1 MRHWVLLL
9 LLAVTVAVIAY
20 LVVWV
25 FTGNDNG
32 LDPEEPDGRAVPLP
46 GARPLVESDI
56 STLRFDTVARGYRM
70 VQVDAALR
78 RAAYDVGYK
87 QELIDVL
94 EAEVIALRDGRMD
107 DAEALRQAR
116 DGSLSGSGTTVI
128 TTSASGSSRDEAA
141 VERAI
146 DGRADLGADHDA
158 ATDHDAGTDRAVGT
172 DHDVRTDQDGATDQ
186 DARAD
191 RDSDRVGGVE
201 RSDAVA
207 DGVTAKSDRDPVA
220 EPDLGQR
227 NGAVDRS
234 DHDDQ
239 TLGDRAATGR

>member
-9 LLAVTVAVIAY
+9 LLAITVAVIAY

-25 FTGNDNG
+25 FTGNDDG

-46 GARPLVESDI
+46 GSRPLVESDI
-56 STLRFDTVARGYRM
+56 SSIRFDTVVRGYRM

-116 DGSLSGSGTTVI
+116 DGALGGSGTTVV
-128 TTSASGSSRDEAA
+128 TTSPSHASRGDVDAAAAEPAIDEETAIDAEPAIDEETDLDA
-141 VERAI
+141 VHEVETDRNADRETDPVDGVEHDGDVADGPTANSGDERAA
-146 DGRADLGADHDA
+146 GSGEERAAGPDLGRRNDA
-158 ATDHDAGTDRAVGT
+158 ADRTDHDEQA
-172 DHDVRTDQDGATDQ
+172 
-186 DARAD
+186 
-191 RDSDRVGGVE
+191 
-201 RSDAVA
+201 
-207 DGVTAKSDRDPVA
+207 
-220 EPDLGQR
+220 
-227 NGAVDRS
+227 
-234 DHDDQ
+234 
-239 TLGDRAATGR
+239 LGDRAATGR

>member
-25 FTGNDNG
+25 FTGNDDG

-46 GARPLVESDI
+46 GSRPLVESDI

-116 DGSLSGSGTTVI
+116 DGALSGSGTSVV
-128 TTSASGSSRDEAA
+128 TTSPSGASRDEAA
-141 VERAI
+141 VDAAV

-158 ATDHDAGTDRAVGT
+158 APITTRRPITTLAPIARHGHDDGDDHDAK
-172 DHDVRTDQDGATDQ
+172 
-186 DARAD
+186 AD

-201 RSDAVA
+201 RSDDVA
-207 DGVTAKSDRDPVA
+207 DGATAESDAGSR
-220 EPDLGQR
+220 R
-227 NGAVDRS
+227 
-234 DHDDQ
+234 
-239 TLGDRAATGR
+239 RAGSRPAQWRGGSIRPR

>member
-9 LLAVTVAVIAY
+9 LLAITVAVIAY

-25 FTGNDNG
+25 FTGNDDG

-46 GARPLVESDI
+46 GSRPLVESDI
-56 STLRFDTVARGYRM
+56 SSLRFDTVARGYRM

-94 EAEVIALRDGRMD
+94 EAEVIALRDGRTD

-116 DGSLSGSGTTVI
+116 DGALSGSGTTVV
-128 TTSASGSSRDEAA
+128 TTSPSSASGDQADDSATES
-141 VERAI
+141 AI
-146 DGRADLGADHDA
+146 DEEADVDAVREVETDGDGEREIDPAEGTEHDGDVTDGPTA
-158 ATDHDAGTDRAVGT
+158 ATGDE
-172 DHDVRTDQDGATDQ
+172 RT
-186 DARAD
+186 
-191 RDSDRVGGVE
+191 
-201 RSDAVA
+201 
-207 DGVTAKSDRDPVA
+207 A
-220 EPDLGQR
+220 EPGLGQL
-227 NGAVDRS
+227 NGAANPT

-239 TLGDRAATGR
+239 ALGDRAATGR

>member
-9 LLAVTVAVIAY
+9 LLAIAVAVIAY

-25 FTGNDNG
+25 FTGNDDG

-46 GARPLVESDI
+46 GSRPLVESDI
-56 STLRFDTVARGYRM
+56 SSLRFDTVARGYRM

-116 DGSLSGSGTTVI
+116 DGAVGGSGTTVVS
-128 TTSASGSSRDEAA
+128 TSASSGTRNHADAA
-141 VERAI
+141 AAEPSVAADAGI
-146 DGRADLGADHDA
+146 DGEADLGATPGNAPSD
-158 ATDHDAGTDRAVGT
+158 GNE
-172 DHDVRTDQDGATDQ
+172 QDG
-186 DARAD
+186 
-191 RDSDRVGGVE
+191 E
-201 RSDAVA
+201 VA
-207 DGVTAKSDRDPVA
+207 DGPTAAPGEETA
-220 EPDLGQR
+220 AAPGEETAAAPDLGRR
-227 NGAVDRS
+227 NGAANRS

-239 TLGDRAATGR
+239 ALGDRAATGR

>member
-20 LVVWV
+20 LVVWM
-25 FTGNDNG
+25 FTGNDDG

-46 GARPLVESDI
+46 GSRPLVESDI
-56 STLRFDTVARGYRM
+56 SALRFDTVARGYRM

-94 EAEVIALRDGRMD
+94 EAEVIALREGRTD

-116 DGSLSGSGTTVI
+116 DGALGGSGTTIV
-128 TTSASGSSRDEAA
+128 TTSPSNASRDEADAAAAEPANDSESDFDADRVAQTDREAQSDREAGIDRDAGRGSRTDGA
-141 VERAI
+141 VEY
-146 DGRADLGADHDA
+146 GG
-158 ATDHDAGTDRAVGT
+158 
-172 DHDVRTDQDGATDQ
+172 DVADGAT
-186 DARAD
+186 AE
-191 RDSDRVGGVE
+191 SGE
-201 RSDAVA
+201 
-207 DGVTAKSDRDPVA
+207 DPIA
-220 EPDLGQR
+220 GPDLGR
-227 NGAVDRS
+227 HNGAANRTY
-234 DHDDQ
+234 HEE

>member
-9 LLAVTVAVIAY
+9 LLAITVAVIAY

-25 FTGNDNG
+25 FTGNDDG

-46 GARPLVESDI
+46 GSRPLVESDI
-56 STLRFDTVARGYRM
+56 SSLRFDTVARGYRM

-116 DGSLSGSGTTVI
+116 DGAISGSGTTVV
-128 TTSASGSSRDEAA
+128 TTSPSSASRDQA
-141 VERAI
+141 
-146 DGRADLGADHDA
+146 DA
-158 ATDHDAGTDRAVGT
+158 AAAEPQIEG
-172 DHDVRTDQDGATDQ
+172 
-186 DARAD
+186 
-191 RDSDRVGGVE
+191 
-201 RSDAVA
+201 
-207 DGVTAKSDRDPVA
+207 
-220 EPDLGQR
+220 EPDLDAVDEVETDSDGNR
-227 NGAVDRS
+227 DTDPVNGTEHGGDVTDGPTAASGEERAAERDLGRLNGAANRT

-239 TLGDRAATGR
+239 ALGDRAATGR

>member
-25 FTGNDNG
+25 FTGNDDG

-46 GARPLVESDI
+46 GSRPLVESDI

-116 DGSLSGSGTTVI
+116 DGALSGSGTFV
-128 TTSASGSSRDEAA
+128 TTSPAGASRDEAA
-141 VERAI
+141 VDAAI
-146 DGRADLGADHDA
+146 GGRADLDD
-158 ATDHDAGTDRAVGT
+158 DHDAGPDHDRTTGHDAGADRVDDGHDTATGHDVGT
-172 DHDVRTDQDGATDQ
+172 DRDG
-186 DARAD
+186 D
-191 RDSDRVGGVE
+191 RIDGVE
-201 RSDAVA
+201 RSDDGA
-207 DGVTAKSDRDPVA
+207 DGATAESDQDPVGEPNLGRRDGAA
-220 EPDLGQR
+220 E
-227 NGAVDRS
+227 RS

-239 TLGDRAATGR
+239 TLGGRAATRR

>member
-25 FTGNDNG
+25 FTGNDDG

-46 GARPLVESDI
+46 GSRPLVESDI

-116 DGSLSGSGTTVI
+116 DGALNGSATTVV
-128 TTSASGSSRDEAA
+128 TTSPAGASRDEAA
-141 VERAI
+141 VDPAI
-146 DGRADLGADHDA
+146 HGRADLDADHGASTDHDA
-158 ATDHDAGTDRAVGT
+158 TTDHDAGTDPDAAT
-172 DHDVRTDQDGATDQ
+172 DHDRDGA
-186 DARAD
+186 
-191 RDSDRVGGVE
+191 
-201 RSDAVA
+201 
-207 DGVTAKSDRDPVA
+207 A
-220 EPDLGQR
+220 E
-227 NGAVDRS
+227 RS

>member
-25 FTGNDNG
+25 FTGNDDG

-46 GARPLVESDI
+46 GSRPLVESDI
-56 STLRFDTVARGYRM
+56 SALRFDTVARGYRM

-94 EAEVIALRDGRMD
+94 EAEVIALRDGRTD

-116 DGSLSGSGTTVI
+116 DGAVGGTGTTVV
-128 TTSASGSSRDEAA
+128 TTLSASAPRDEAGDA
-141 VERAI
+141 SEGGEFQAGESRFGESRSSESEAI
-146 DGRADLGADHDA
+146 GPEVGAPREVA
-158 ATDHDAGTDRAVGT
+158 SPPGIAGEPDDVG
-172 DHDVRTDQDGATDQ
+172 A
-186 DARAD
+186 
-191 RDSDRVGGVE
+191 E
-201 RSDAVA
+201 
-207 DGVTAKSDRDPVA
+207 SDRDKS
-220 EPDLGQR
+220 
-227 NGAVDRS
+227 NGTVDRI
-234 DHDDQ
+234 DHEDEALD
-239 TLGDRAATGR
+239 DRAATGR

>member
-25 FTGNDNG
+25 FTGNDDG

-46 GARPLVESDI
+46 GSRPLVESDI

-116 DGSLSGSGTTVI
+116 DGAISGSGTSVV
-128 TTSASGSSRDEAA
+128 TTSPAGASRDKAA
-141 VERAI
+141 ADPAI
-146 DGRADLGADHDA
+146 DGRADFDADHDA
-158 ATDHDAGTDRAVGT
+158 GADRDDGTGHDAATGHDVGTDR
-172 DHDVRTDQDGATDQ
+172 DG
-186 DARAD
+186 D
-191 RDSDRVGGVE
+191 RIGDVE
-201 RSDAVA
+201 RSDDGA
-207 DGVTAKSDRDPVA
+207 DGATVESDQDPLGEPNLGRRDGAA
-220 EPDLGQR
+220 E
-227 NGAVDRS
+227 RS

-239 TLGDRAATGR
+239 TLGGRAATRR

>member
-1 MRHWVLLL
+1 MRHWFLLL
-9 LLAVTVAVIAY
+9 LLAITVAVIAY

-25 FTGNDNG
+25 FTGNDDG

-46 GARPLVESDI
+46 GSRPLVESDI

-116 DGSLSGSGTTVI
+116 DGALGGSGTAIVTA
-128 TTSASGSSRDEAA
+128 SAPSESRHEAD

-146 DGRADLGADHDA
+146 DEEAHPDA
-158 ATDHDAGTDRAVGT
+158 FETATDREADIDPVDEAAVGGEVDRET
-172 DHDVRTDQDGATDQ
+172 GRDDGIERDDGTADGAT
-186 DARAD
+186 RESGLD
-191 RDSDRVGGVE
+191 RS
-201 RSDAVA
+201 
-207 DGVTAKSDRDPVA
+207 A
-220 EPDLGQR
+220 EPDLGRQ
-227 NGAVDRS
+227 NGAAKRT

-239 TLGDRAATGR
+239 TVDDRAATGR

>member
-25 FTGNDNG
+25 FTGNDDG

-46 GARPLVESDI
+46 GSRPLVESDI
-56 STLRFDTVARGYRM
+56 SALRFDTVARGYRM

-116 DGSLSGSGTTVI
+116 DGALGGTGTSVVTTLPTSGP
-128 TTSASGSSRDEAA
+128 RDEAGDA
-141 VERAI
+141 SEVGDEAQR
-146 DGRADLGADHDA
+146 DESQVGESEADEAQRDVSQPGESQVRESRPGESAANQPEVGAPQEIESPP
-158 ATDHDAGTDRAVGT
+158 GVVGE
-172 DHDVRTDQDGATDQ
+172 
-186 DARAD
+186 AD
-191 RDSDRVGGVE
+191 NA
-201 RSDAVA
+201 AVA
-207 DGVTAKSDRDPVA
+207 ESDRDKS
-220 EPDLGQR
+220 
-227 NGAVDRS
+227 NGRVERIG
-234 DHDDQ
+234 HEDQ
-239 TLGDRAATGR
+239 ALDDRAATGR

>member
-25 FTGNDNG
+25 FTGNDDG

-46 GARPLVESDI
+46 GSRPLVESDI

-94 EAEVIALRDGRMD
+94 EAEVIALRDGRLD

-116 DGSLSGSGTTVI
+116 DGALTGSGTSVV
-128 TTSASGSSRDEAA
+128 TTSPAGASRDEAA
-141 VERAI
+141 VDPSI
-146 DGRADLGADHDA
+146 DGRADFEADHE
-158 ATDHDAGTDRAVGT
+158 AGTGR
-172 DHDVRTDQDGATDQ
+172 DVA
-186 DARAD
+186 AD
-191 RDSDRVGGVE
+191 RDSDRIGGVE
-201 RSDAVA
+201 RSDDVA
-207 DGVTAKSDRDPVA
+207 GGATAESDEDPGV
-220 EPDLGQR
+220 EPDLGR
-227 NGAVDRS
+227 RDGSADRS
-234 DHDDQ
+234 AHDDQ
-239 TLGDRAATGR
+239 SLGDRAATGR

>member
-9 LLAVTVAVIAY
+9 LLAIAVAVIAY

-25 FTGNDNG
+25 FTGNDDG

-46 GARPLVESDI
+46 GSRPLVESDI
-56 STLRFDTVARGYRM
+56 SSLRFDTVARGYRM

-116 DGSLSGSGTTVI
+116 DGAVSGSGTTVV
-128 TTSASGSSRDEAA
+128 TTSPSSTTRD
-141 VERAI
+141 
-146 DGRADLGADHDA
+146 RADA
-158 ATDHDAGTDRAVGT
+158 
-172 DHDVRTDQDGATDQ
+172 
-186 DARAD
+186 
-191 RDSDRVGGVE
+191 
-201 RSDAVA
+201 
-207 DGVTAKSDRDPVA
+207 PVA
-220 EPDLGQR
+220 EPASDSETDLDAGQEVATDRDAERRSAPTDDIENGGEVGDDPTAASGEERAADPDLGQLNR
-227 NGAVDRS
+227 AANRT

-239 TLGDRAATGR
+239 ALGDRAATGR

>member
-9 LLAVTVAVIAY
+9 LLALTVAVIAY

-25 FTGNDNG
+25 FTGNDDG

-46 GARPLVESDI
+46 GSRPLVESDI
-56 STLRFDTVARGYRM
+56 STLRFDTVVRGYRM

-116 DGSLSGSGTTVI
+116 DGALGGTGTSVVTTRPASAPRNDAGDASEIGDESRPDVSQPDESQAGESQLSE
-128 TTSASGSSRDEAA
+128 SRPVESAA
-141 VERAI
+141 VQAEVGAPEEVESPP
-146 DGRADLGADHDA
+146 GVAGEADDA
-158 ATDHDAGTDRAVGT
+158 A
-172 DHDVRTDQDGATDQ
+172 GA
-186 DARAD
+186 
-191 RDSDRVGGVE
+191 E
-201 RSDAVA
+201 
-207 DGVTAKSDRDPVA
+207 SDRDKS
-220 EPDLGQR
+220 
-227 NGAVDRS
+227 NGTVDRN
-234 DHDDQ
+234 DHEDQ
-239 TLGDRAATGR
+239 ALDDRAATGR

>member
-9 LLAVTVAVIAY
+9 LLAITVAVIAY
-20 LVVWV
+20 LIVWM
-25 FTGNDNG
+25 FTGNDDG

-46 GARPLVESDI
+46 GSRPLVESDI
-56 STLRFDTVARGYRM
+56 SSLRFDTVVRGYRM

-116 DGSLSGSGTTVI
+116 DGALSGSGTTVV
-128 TTSASGSSRDEAA
+128 TTSSSSAARD
-141 VERAI
+141 
-146 DGRADLGADHDA
+146 
-158 ATDHDAGTDRAVGT
+158 
-172 DHDVRTDQDGATDQ
+172 Q
-186 DARAD
+186 
-191 RDSDRVGGVE
+191 SDD
-201 RSDAVA
+201 SDAVA
-207 DGVTAKSDRDPVA
+207 AETAIDEETAIDGKTGLDAVDEVETDRDGDHETDPADGAERGADVADGPTAASGEERAA
-220 EPDLGQR
+220 EPDLGPL
-227 NGAVDRS
+227 NGAANQT

-239 TLGDRAATGR
+239 ALGDRAATGR